1 MATTEYR
8 EALVALAQNLWWS
21 WDSTSETLWPRM
33 HGERWDACD
42 HNPVAM
48 LRSTTADEWATLD
61 GDATFQADV
70 LDCHQRMLAYLA
82 GDGWCGREQPKL
94 ASSTVAYLCMEYGLH
109 ESLKLYSGGLGVLA
123 GDHLRS
129 ASDLGVPLIGIGLFY
144 HEGYFKQAIEDG
156 DQQAVYPTFDPGT
169 LPLTPCLRTDGERLI
184 LQIPIGE
191 HDVSAQVWC
200 LAVGR
205 VTLYLLDTHVPDAR
219 PEHLVLTD
227 RLYGGDHRLRI
238 EQEALL
244 GLGGVRLLNALQIQP
259 DVWHLNEGHCAFS
272 GLQRFVNMRD
282 QGIDDATALDAIRAN
297 TVFTTH
303 TPVPA
308 GHDRFGWDAVNET
321 LGRWRDASGLP
332 HGAFMDMGRVP
343 PIDLNDPLCMTVLAM
358 RMAQITNGVS
368 RLHGDITRQMWGELH
383 PGKQPDEMPITHITN
398 GVHSTFWM
406 HPAARSF
413 MSRWCPG
420 WQDTPWEEPRW
431 RSLHDAPDSELWALR
446 NTLRADLVRHIARR
460 SGKQLDPNALTIG
473 FARRFATYKRGD
485 LIFREPERLR
495 ALLDRGVQL
504 VFAGKAHPADTQGQE
519 LIRKIVAW
527 SNHELFRDRV
537 VFLEDYNIDIG
548 AAMTAGA
555 DVWLNNPRRPREAS
569 GTSGQKVCLNGGIN
583 LSVLDGWWPE
593 GFDKTNGWSVG
604 APKDYTDDALQ
615 DRDDA
620 EDLYRTL
627 EQEVLPEWEARDA
640 HNIPT
645 QWLQRSR
652 RSILT
657 CAPLFS
663 SHRMVRDYATQL
675 YSPLL

>member
-1 MATTEYR
+1 MANLEYR
-8 EALVALAQNLWWS
+8 DALDALAYNLWWS
-21 WDSTSETLWPRM
+21 WDATAAQLWARIDAK
-33 HGERWDACD
+33 RWEACD
-42 HNPVAM
+42 HNPIAM
-48 LRSTTADEWATLD
+48 LQHTPADRWEALD
-61 GDATFQADV
+61 ADDGFQASAM
-70 LDCHQRMLAYLA
+70 DCHARMHRYL
-82 GDGWCGREQPKL
+82 DDSGWCGREQRAL

-129 ASDLGVPLIGIGLFY
+129 ASDLGVPLIAIGLFY
-144 HEGYFKQAIEDG
+144 HEGYFRQAIQDG
-156 DQQAVYPTFDPGT
+156 DQHAAYPTFDPT
-169 LPLTPCLRTDGERLI
+169 SLPLRPCQTADGERLVVEV
-184 LQIPIGE
+184 PIGP
-191 HDVSAQVWC
+191 HDVRAYVWS

-205 VTLYLLDTHVPDAR
+205 VTLYLLDTHVPGAR
-219 PEHLVLTD
+219 EEHRVLTN

-244 GLGGVRLLNALQIQP
+244 GLGGVRLLSALHLKP
-259 DVWHLNEGHCAFS
+259 DVWHLNEGHCAFA
-272 GLQRFVNMRD
+272 GLQRFVNLRE
-282 QGIDDATALDAIRAN
+282 QGVEDDTALAQIRET

-308 GHDRFGWDAVNET
+308 GHDRFGWDAVNAT

-332 HGAFMDMGRVP
+332 HGTFMDMGRVP

-358 RMAQITNGVS
+358 RMASITNGVS
-368 RLHGDITRQMWGELH
+368 LLHGDVTREMWGDLH
-383 PGKQPDEMPITHITN
+383 PGKSPEEMPITHITN

-406 HPAARSF
+406 HPAARAF
-413 MSRWCPG
+413 MTRWCPG
-420 WQDTPWEEPRW
+420 WQETPWDEACW
-431 RSLHDAPDSELWALR
+431 RSVHDAPDADLWSLR
-446 NTLRADLVRHIARR
+446 NTLRADLVQHIARR
-460 SGKQLDPNALTIG
+460 SGKQLDPDALTIG

-485 LIFREPERLR
+485 LIFRDPSRLR

-504 VFAGKAHPADTQGQE
+504 VFAGKAHPADKQGQA
-519 LIRKIVAW
+519 LIRTIVEWSEHAW
-527 SNHELFRDRV
+527 FRDRI

-548 AAMTAGA
+548 AAMTSGA

-593 GFDKTNGWSVG
+593 GFDETNGWSVG
-604 APKDYTDDALQ
+604 APKHYTDAGQQ

-620 EDLYRTL
+620 EDLYQTL
-627 EQEVLPEWEARDA
+627 EQEVLPEWEDRDA
-640 HNIPT
+640 NGLPT
-645 QWLQRSR
+645 RWLQRSR

-657 CAPLFS
+657 CSPLFS
-663 SHRMVRDYATQL
+663 SHRMVRDYAVKL